1 LDLQDEHS
9 GTSVHLKFLAYPYRT
24 YTGIVEQILPAATL
38 DRPVAH
44 PDKFAEMG
52 QELTNY
58 FALVVNLQNTDDSL
72 REGMTGTARLSRK
85 PLPLAWLAGR
95 GAWRW
100 LRVRVAW

>member
-1 LDLQDEHS
+1 M
-9 GTSVHLKFLAYPYRT
+9 HLKFLAYPYRT